1 MISPNN
7 ILAFLNSTVVTQFR
21 IQQVLSYLRLKSQSA
36 VTQEREQ
43 ELDLSAFVKYSM
55 KLHYLIIIVPLLF
68 PAHIFGQELPDLGD
82 VSQAT
87 VTPHQERQIGM
98 QIMREIRADASY
110 LDDPEITDYLARLGH
125 RLISAAGQTNSDN
138 PFEFFAIDDSSI
150 NAFALP
156 GGFVGFHSGLITAAQ
171 NESELAG
178 VMAHEIAHVTQKHLA
193 RMLSGS
199 SYLGIIGSI
208 AALAIAILASRSN
221 PQAGQAVLATAQA
234 SAIQSQLNFT
244 RKHEKEADRVGF
256 GMLVKAGFDPHGMS
270 TFFERMQHASRY
282 YENGIPSYLMT
293 HPVTHERIADIQ
305 NRTRELGYRQVPDS
319 LEFHLVRA
327 KIRAS
332 RGNPASIVSEFKARL
347 QDKRYI
353 NEIAERYGLIQAL
366 LRAKQ
371 FKQADEELNTLYRTI
386 QSDSSAQP
394 LRNHRLGK
402 PIQVEGDYLQ
412 SAAMIET
419 LAARVKFADG
429 QIDDAFKLY
438 QAALQS
444 FPHYR
449 ALVYDYVDALLEHKD
464 AQTALNFINEQSR
477 FIHDD
482 IRLYRLTA
490 QCHAALGNALLQHQA
505 EAEALIREGNLR
517 AAIEQLQ
524 VALRYKHD
532 NFYQLSSV
540 EARLRQIKEFV
551 AAEEKNK

>member
-1 MISPNN
+1 MM
-7 ILAFLNSTVVTQFR
+7 
-21 IQQVLSYLRLKSQSA
+21 
-36 VTQEREQ
+36 
-43 ELDLSAFVKYSM
+43 ELDLPATIKRDM
-55 KLHYLIIIVPLLF
+55 KFRYLLIIVPLLF

-82 VSQAT
+82 VSQAS
-87 VTPHQERQIGM
+87 VTPHQERQIGI
-98 QIMREIRADASY
+98 QIIREIRADSSY
-110 LDDPEITDYLARLGH
+110 LDDPEIADYLTRLGN
-125 RLISAAGQTNSDN
+125 RLIAASGQTNPDN
-138 PFEFFAIDDSSI
+138 PFEFFAINDSSI

-156 GGFVGFHSGLITAAQ
+156 GAFVGFHSGLITAAQ

-193 RMLSGS
+193 RMISGT
-199 SYLGIIGSI
+199 SYLGLLGSI

-221 PQAGQAVLATAQA
+221 PNAGQAVLATAQA

-256 GMLVKAGFDPHGMS
+256 NMLIKAGFDPHGMS
-270 TFFERMQHASRY
+270 SFFERMQHASRY
-282 YENGIPSYLMT
+282 YENGMPSYLMT

-305 NRTRELGYRQVPDS
+305 NRTQELGYRQVPDS

-332 RGNPASIVSEFKARL
+332 RGNPASVINEFKARL

-366 LRAKQ
+366 LRARQ
-371 FKQADEELNTLYRTI
+371 FKLADEELNTLYRTI
-386 QSDSSAQP
+386 QSDSSAQS
-394 LRNHRLGK
+394 LKNHRLGK
-402 PIQVEGDYLQ
+402 SIQVEGDYLQ

-419 LAARVKFADG
+419 LAARVKFASG
-429 QIDDAFKLY
+429 QTDDAFRLY
-438 QAALQS
+438 QSALQS

-449 ALVYDYVDALLEHKD
+449 ALVYGYADALLQHKD
-464 AQTALNFINEQSR
+464 AQAALDFINGQSQ

-524 VALRYKHD
+524 IALRHKHD

-551 AAEEKNK
+551 AAEKEKK

>member
-1 MISPNN
+1 
-7 ILAFLNSTVVTQFR
+7 
-21 IQQVLSYLRLKSQSA
+21 
-36 VTQEREQ
+36 
-43 ELDLSAFVKYSM
+43 M
-55 KLHYLIIIVPLLF
+55 KFHYLIIIIPLLF

-82 VSQAT
+82 ISQAT
-87 VTPHQERQIGM
+87 VTSHQERQIGM
-98 QIMREIRADASY
+98 QIMREIRADSSY
-110 LDDPEITDYLARLGH
+110 LDDPEIADYLSRLGY

-156 GGFVGFHSGLITAAQ
+156 GGFVGFHTGLITAAQ

-193 RMLSGS
+193 RMISGS
-199 SYLGIIGSI
+199 SYMGIIGSI

-256 GMLVKAGFDPHGMS
+256 SMLVKAGFDPHGMS
-270 TFFERMQHASRY
+270 SFFERMQHASRY
-282 YENGIPSYLMT
+282 YENGMPSYLMT

-305 NRTRELGYRQVPDS
+305 NRTRELGYRQIPDS
-319 LEFHLVRA
+319 LEFHLIRA

-332 RGNPASIVSEFKARL
+332 RGNPASIISEFKARL

-371 FKQADEELNTLYRTI
+371 FKQADEALGTLYQAI
-386 QSDSSAQP
+386 QSGPAVRS
-394 LRNHRLGK
+394 LKNHRLGK
-402 PIQVEGDYLQ
+402 PVLVEGDYPQ
-412 SAAMIET
+412 SDAMIET
-419 LAARVKFADG
+419 LAARVKLDNG
-429 QIDDAFKLY
+429 QTDSAFKLY
-438 QAALQS
+438 QTALQS
-444 FPHYR
+444 YPYYR
-449 ALVYDYVDALLEHKD
+449 ALVYDYADALLKYKD
-464 AQTALNFINEQSR
+464 AQAALNFINGQTR

-482 IRLYRLTA
+482 IQLYRLTA
-490 QCHAALGNALLQHQA
+490 QCHAALGNTLQQHQA

-524 VALRYKHD
+524 IALRHKHD

-551 AAEEKNK
+551 ADEEKNK

>member
-1 MISPNN
+1 MKFRY
-7 ILAFLNSTVVTQFR
+7 FL
-21 IQQVLSYLRLKSQSA
+21 
-36 VTQEREQ
+36 
-43 ELDLSAFVKYSM
+43 
-55 KLHYLIIIVPLLF
+55 LIIPLLF

-82 VSQAT
+82 VSQAS
-87 VTPHQERQIGM
+87 VTPYQERQIGI
-98 QIMREIRADASY
+98 QIMREIRADSSY
-110 LDDPEITDYLARLGH
+110 LDDPEVADYLTRLGS
-125 RLISAAGQTNSDN
+125 RLIAASGQVAFDN
-138 PFEFFAIDDSSI
+138 PFEFFAINDSSI

-156 GGFVGFHSGLITAAQ
+156 GAFVGFHSGLISAAQ

-199 SYLGIIGSI
+199 SYLGILGSI

-221 PQAGQAVLATAQA
+221 PNAGQAVIATAQA

-256 GMLVKAGFDPHGMS
+256 NMLVKAGFDPHGMS
-270 TFFERMQHASRY
+270 SFFERMQHASRY

-293 HPVTHERIADIQ
+293 HPVSHERIADIQ

-327 KIRAS
+327 RIRS
-332 RGNPASIVSEFKARL
+332 SQGNPTAVINEFKARL

-353 NEIAERYGLIQAL
+353 NEVAERYGLVNAL
-366 LRAKQ
+366 LRGRQ
-371 FKQADEELNTLYRTI
+371 FTQADEELNTLYHTI
-386 QSDSSAQP
+386 QSDASAQS

-402 PIQVEGDYLQ
+402 SIQVEGNYLQ

-419 LAARVKFADG
+419 LAARVKLASG
-429 QIDDAFKLY
+429 QIEDAFRLY
-438 QAALQS
+438 QAALRS

-449 ALVYDYVDALLEHKD
+449 ALVYDYADALLKHKD
-464 AQTALNFINEQSR
+464 AQTALQFIDDQSR

-490 QCHAALGNALLQHQA
+490 QCHAALGNGLLQHQA

-524 VALRYKHD
+524 VALRHKHD

-540 EARLRQIKEFV
+540 EARLRQLKEFV
-551 AAEEKNK
+551 ATEEEKK

>member
-1 MISPNN
+1 
-7 ILAFLNSTVVTQFR
+7 
-21 IQQVLSYLRLKSQSA
+21 
-36 VTQEREQ
+36 
-43 ELDLSAFVKYSM
+43 M
-55 KLHYLIIIVPLLF
+55 KFHYLFIIVPLLF

-82 VSQAT
+82 VSQAS
-87 VTPHQERQIGM
+87 VTPRQERQIGI
-98 QIMREIRADASY
+98 QIMREIHADSSY
-110 LDDPEITDYLARLGH
+110 LDDPEIADYLTRLGS
-125 RLISAAGQTNSDN
+125 RLISAAGQISHDN
-138 PFEFFAIDDSSI
+138 PFEFFAINDSSI

-156 GGFVGFHSGLITAAQ
+156 GAFVGVHSGLITAAQ

-178 VMAHEIAHVTQKHLA
+178 VLAHEIAHVTQKHLA
-193 RMLSGS
+193 RMISGTP
-199 SYLGIIGSI
+199 YLGILGSI

-221 PQAGQAVLATAQA
+221 PNAGQAVLATAQA
-234 SAIQSQLNFT
+234 GYIQSQLNFT

-256 GMLVKAGFDPHGMS
+256 NMLVRAGFDPHGMS
-270 TFFERMQHASRY
+270 SFFEHMQHASRY

-332 RGNPASIVSEFKARL
+332 QGNPVSVINEFKARL

-353 NEIAERYGLIQAL
+353 NEVAERYGLIHAL
-366 LRAKQ
+366 LRGRQ
-371 FKQADEELNTLYRTI
+371 FKQADEALNTLYRVI
-386 QSDSSAQP
+386 QSDTSAQP
-394 LRNHRLGK
+394 LKNHQLGK
-402 PIQVEGDYLQ
+402 SIRVEGDYLQ

-419 LAARVKFADG
+419 LAARVKLDNG
-429 QIDDAFKLY
+429 QTDDAFRLY
-438 QAALQS
+438 QAALRS

-449 ALVYDYVDALLEHKD
+449 ALVYDYTDALLKHKNPQ
-464 AQTALNFINEQSR
+464 AALDFINSQSR

-517 AAIEQLQ
+517 AAVEQLQ
-524 VALRYKHD
+524 VALRHKHD
-532 NFYQLSSV
+532 DFYQLSSV
-540 EARLRQIKEFV
+540 EARLRQIKELV
-551 AAEEKNK
+551 AAEEKK

>member
-1 MISPNN
+1 MK
-7 ILAFLNSTVVTQFR
+7 FR
-21 IQQVLSYLRLKSQSA
+21 YL
-36 VTQEREQ
+36 
-43 ELDLSAFVKYSM
+43 F
-55 KLHYLIIIVPLLF
+55 IIVPLLF

-82 VSQAT
+82 VAQAT
-87 VTPHQERQIGM
+87 VTPREERQIGM
-98 QIMREIRADASY
+98 QIMREIRADSSY
-110 LDDPEITDYLARLGH
+110 LDDPEIADYLSRLGY
-125 RLISAAGQTNSDN
+125 RLISAAGQTNTDN

-156 GGFVGFHSGLITAAQ
+156 GGFIGFHTGLITAAQ
-171 NESELAG
+171 NESELAS

-193 RMLSGS
+193 RMISDS
-199 SYLGIIGSI
+199 SYMGIIGSI

-234 SAIQSQLNFT
+234 GAIQSQLNFT

-256 GMLVKAGFDPHGMS
+256 NMLVKADFDPHGMS
-270 TFFERMQHASRY
+270 SFFERMQHASRY

-305 NRTRELGYRQVPDS
+305 NRTRELGYRQIPDS

-332 RGNPASIVSEFKARL
+332 RGNPTSIVKEFKARL

-371 FKQADEELNTLYRTI
+371 FKQADEELNTLYQTI
-386 QSDSSAQP
+386 QTDPAARA
-394 LRNHRLGK
+394 LKNHRLGN
-402 PIQVEGDYLQ
+402 PIQVEGDYPQ
-412 SAAMIET
+412 SEAMIET
-419 LAARVKFADG
+419 LAARVKLDNG
-429 QIDDAFKLY
+429 QIDKAFKLY
-438 QAALQS
+438 QTALQS
-444 FPHYR
+444 YPYYR
-449 ALVYDYVDALLEHKD
+449 ALVYDYADALLKHKD
-464 AQTALNFINEQSR
+464 AQAALNFIDSQSR
-477 FIHDD
+477 SIHNDT
-482 IRLYRLTA
+482 RLYRLTA
-490 QCHAALGNALLQHQA
+490 QCHAALGNALQQHQA

-524 VALRYKHD
+524 IALRYKHD

-540 EARLRQIKEFV
+540 EARLRQLKEFV
-551 AAEEKNK
+551 ADEEKTKK

>member
-1 MISPNN
+1 MKFRY
-7 ILAFLNSTVVTQFR
+7 FL
-21 IQQVLSYLRLKSQSA
+21 
-36 VTQEREQ
+36 
-43 ELDLSAFVKYSM
+43 
-55 KLHYLIIIVPLLF
+55 LIIPLLF

-82 VSQAT
+82 VSQAS
-87 VTPHQERQIGM
+87 VTPYQERQIGI
-98 QIMREIRADASY
+98 QIMREIRADSSY
-110 LDDPEITDYLARLGH
+110 LDDPEVADYLTRLGS
-125 RLISAAGQTNSDN
+125 RLIAASGQVAFDN
-138 PFEFFAIDDSSI
+138 PFEFFAINDSSI

-156 GGFVGFHSGLITAAQ
+156 GAFVGFHSGLISAAQ

-199 SYLGIIGSI
+199 SYLGILGSI

-221 PQAGQAVLATAQA
+221 PNAGQAVIATAQA

-256 GMLVKAGFDPHGMS
+256 NMLVKAGFDPHGMS
-270 TFFERMQHASRY
+270 SFFERMQHASRY

-293 HPVTHERIADIQ
+293 HPVSHERIADIQ

-327 KIRAS
+327 RIRS
-332 RGNPASIVSEFKARL
+332 SQGNPTAVINEFKARL

-353 NEIAERYGLIQAL
+353 NEVAERYGLVNAL
-366 LRAKQ
+366 LRGRQ
-371 FKQADEELNTLYRTI
+371 FAQADEELNTLYHTI
-386 QSDSSAQP
+386 QSDASAQS

-402 PIQVEGDYLQ
+402 SIQVEGNYLQ

-419 LAARVKFADG
+419 LAARVKLASG
-429 QIDDAFKLY
+429 QIEDAFRLY
-438 QAALQS
+438 QAALRS

-449 ALVYDYVDALLEHKD
+449 ALVYDYADALLKHKD
-464 AQTALNFINEQSR
+464 AQTALQFIDDQSR

-490 QCHAALGNALLQHQA
+490 QCHAALGNGLLQHQA

-524 VALRYKHD
+524 VALRHKHD

-540 EARLRQIKEFV
+540 EARLRQLKEFV
-551 AAEEKNK
+551 ATEEEKK

>member
-1 MISPNN
+1 MKFRY
-7 ILAFLNSTVVTQFR
+7 FL
-21 IQQVLSYLRLKSQSA
+21 
-36 VTQEREQ
+36 
-43 ELDLSAFVKYSM
+43 
-55 KLHYLIIIVPLLF
+55 LIIPLLF

-82 VSQAT
+82 VSQAS
-87 VTPHQERQIGM
+87 VTPYQERQIGI
-98 QIMREIRADASY
+98 QIMREIRADSSY
-110 LDDPEITDYLARLGH
+110 LDDPEVADYLTRLGS
-125 RLISAAGQTNSDN
+125 RLIAASGQVTFDN
-138 PFEFFAIDDSSI
+138 PFEFFAINDSSI

-156 GGFVGFHSGLITAAQ
+156 GAFVGFHSGLISAAQ

-199 SYLGIIGSI
+199 SYLGILGSI

-221 PQAGQAVLATAQA
+221 PNAGQAVIATAQA

-256 GMLVKAGFDPHGMS
+256 NMLVKAGFDPHGMS
-270 TFFERMQHASRY
+270 SFFERMQHASRY

-293 HPVTHERIADIQ
+293 HPVSHERIADIQ

-327 KIRAS
+327 RIRS
-332 RGNPASIVSEFKARL
+332 SQGNPTAVINEFKARL

-353 NEIAERYGLIQAL
+353 NEVAERYGLVNAL
-366 LRAKQ
+366 LRGRQ
-371 FKQADEELNTLYRTI
+371 FTQADEELNTLYHTI
-386 QSDSSAQP
+386 QSDASAQS

-402 PIQVEGDYLQ
+402 SIQVEGNYLQ

-419 LAARVKFADG
+419 LAARVKLASG
-429 QIDDAFKLY
+429 QIEDAFRLY
-438 QAALQS
+438 QAALRS

-449 ALVYDYVDALLEHKD
+449 ALVYDYADALLKHKD
-464 AQTALNFINEQSR
+464 AQTALQFIDDQSR

-490 QCHAALGNALLQHQA
+490 QCHAALGNGLLQHQA

-524 VALRYKHD
+524 VALRHKHD

-540 EARLRQIKEFV
+540 EARLRQLKEFV
-551 AAEEKNK
+551 ATEEEKK

>member
-1 MISPNN
+1 MSGST
-7 ILAFLNSTVVTQFR
+7 IL
-21 IQQVLSYLRLKSQSA
+21 VLSCPQPQLRS
-36 VTQEREQ
+36 VTIQKREL
-43 ELDLSAFVKYSM
+43 ELILLVSVKCNM
-55 KLHYLIIIVPLLF
+55 KFHYLLIIVPLLF

-82 VSQAT
+82 ISQAT
-87 VTPHQERQIGM
+87 VTPHQERQIGI
-98 QIMREIRADASY
+98 QIMREIRADSSY
-110 LDDPEITDYLARLGH
+110 LDDPEIADYLSRLGY
-125 RLISAAGQTNSDN
+125 RLISAAGQTHLDNS
-138 PFEFFAIDDSSI
+138 FEFFAIDDSSI

-193 RMLSGS
+193 RMISGS
-199 SYLGIIGSI
+199 SYLGILGSI

-256 GMLVKAGFDPHGMS
+256 SMLVKAGFDPHGMS
-270 TFFERMQHASRY
+270 SFFERMQHASRY
-282 YENGIPSYLMT
+282 HENGIPSYLMT

-327 KIRAS
+327 KIRAF
-332 RGNPASIVSEFKARL
+332 RGNPASIAGEFRARL

-366 LRAKQ
+366 LRARQ
-371 FKQADEELNTLYRTI
+371 FKQADEELNILYRII
-386 QSDSSAQP
+386 QSDSSAKSLKDHP
-394 LRNHRLGK
+394 LGK
-402 PIQVEGDYLQ
+402 PVQVEVDYLQ

-419 LAARVKFADG
+419 LAARVKLAGG
-429 QIDDAFKLY
+429 QVDDAFKLY

-449 ALVYDYVDALLEHKD
+449 ALVYDYADALLKHKD
-464 AQTALNFINEQSR
+464 AQTALNFIDGQSR

-524 VALRYKHD
+524 IALRHKHD

-540 EARLRQIKEFV
+540 EARLSQIKELV
-551 AAEEKNK
+551 SSSEEKNK

>member
-1 MISPNN
+1 MKFRY
-7 ILAFLNSTVVTQFR
+7 FL
-21 IQQVLSYLRLKSQSA
+21 
-36 VTQEREQ
+36 
-43 ELDLSAFVKYSM
+43 
-55 KLHYLIIIVPLLF
+55 LIIPLLF

-82 VSQAT
+82 VSQAS
-87 VTPHQERQIGM
+87 VTPYQERQIGI
-98 QIMREIRADASY
+98 QIMREIRADSSY
-110 LDDPEITDYLARLGH
+110 LDDPEVADYLTRLGS
-125 RLISAAGQTNSDN
+125 RLIAASGQVAFDN
-138 PFEFFAIDDSSI
+138 PFEFFAINDSSI

-156 GGFVGFHSGLITAAQ
+156 GAFVGFHSGLISAAQ

-199 SYLGIIGSI
+199 SYLGILGSI

-221 PQAGQAVLATAQA
+221 PNAGQAVIATAQA

-256 GMLVKAGFDPHGMS
+256 NMLVKAGFDPHGMS
-270 TFFERMQHASRY
+270 SFFERMQHASRY

-293 HPVTHERIADIQ
+293 HPVSHERIADIQ

-327 KIRAS
+327 RIRS
-332 RGNPASIVSEFKARL
+332 SQGNPTAVINEFKARL

-353 NEIAERYGLIQAL
+353 NEVAERYGLVNAL
-366 LRAKQ
+366 LRGRQ
-371 FKQADEELNTLYRTI
+371 FTQADEELNTLYHTI
-386 QSDSSAQP
+386 QSDASAQS

-402 PIQVEGDYLQ
+402 SIQVEGNYLQ

-419 LAARVKFADG
+419 LAARVKLASG
-429 QIDDAFKLY
+429 QIEDAFRLY
-438 QAALQS
+438 QAALRS

-449 ALVYDYVDALLEHKD
+449 ALVYDYADALLKHKD
-464 AQTALNFINEQSR
+464 AQTALQFIDDQSR
-477 FIHDD
+477 FIYDD

-490 QCHAALGNALLQHQA
+490 QCHAALGNGLLQHQA

-524 VALRYKHD
+524 VALRHKHD

-540 EARLRQIKEFV
+540 EARLRQLKEFV
-551 AAEEKNK
+551 ATEEEKK